1 MTVAPPPLLPSSKL
15 ALSARYVEALRKN
28 LGDPEPGDTDRAH
41 GIGRA
46 AVAAGCDAAD
56 VVAMHEQA
64 LAAVLSS
71 PGAVPPGVA
80 EMARSGCFLV
90 EALRPLEAAQRA
102 ALKSVR
108 LLRQRN
114 NTLRLHTAALAKA
127 NRRLEGEVR
136 RRKRGELA
144 VLKGKEQYQA
154 LFLESQ
160 TMQVKLRQLTR
171 QIISAQEEERKE
183 ISRELHD
190 EVVQT
195 LVGINVQLSALGK
208 GAATGLRSLKT
219 KIAHTQRLVEN
230 SVNAVHR
237 FARELRPAVLDDLG
251 LIPALLA
258 YSKGLAAR
266 KRIKIRLTAFAGVET
281 LSATKRTMF
290 FRVAQE
296 ALTNVV
302 RHAQATQAEV
312 VITKIA
318 DMVRMEVRD
327 NGKSFEVDAVLHA
340 RTYRRLG
347 LVGMRERIEMVGGRL
362 VIESAP
368 GQGTTIRAEIPFE
381 TEKKIP

>member
-1 MTVAPPPLLPSSKL
+1 MPAVQLPPPPPLWLVLFP
-15 ALSARYVEALRKN
+15 RYIAALRDH
-28 LGDPEPGDTDRAH
+28 LDGPRPGTGDRAQ
-41 GIGRA
+41 GIGRDA
-46 AVAAGCDAAD
+46 IAAGCTTLD
-56 VVAMHEQA
+56 VVAMHERA
-64 LAAVLSS
+64 LADVLSS
-71 PGAVPPGVA
+71 PRSAPPGVA
-80 EMARSGCFLV
+80 EVERSGYFLAQALMPV
-90 EALRPLEAAQRA
+90 EAAKGAT
-102 ALKSVR
+102 LKANR

-127 NRRLEGEVR
+127 NRRLESEVR

-144 VLKGKEQYQA
+144 VQKGKEQYQA

-160 TMQVKLRQLTR
+160 TMQAKLRQLTR
-171 QIISAQEEERKE
+171 QILSAQEEERKE

-195 LVGINVQLSALGK
+195 LVGINVQLSALGT
-208 GAATGLRSLKT
+208 GASNGLRSLKA

-230 SVNAVHR
+230 SVNEVHR

-258 YSKGLAAR
+258 YSKSLAAR
-266 KRIKIRLTAFAGVET
+266 KRIKIRLTAFAGVES
-281 LSATKRTMF
+281 LSETKRTMF

-302 RHAQATQAEV
+302 RHARATQVEI

-318 DMVRMEVRD
+318 EAARMEVRD
-327 NGKSFEVDAVLHA
+327 NGKSFSVETVLHA

-368 GQGTTIRAEIPFE
+368 GEGTVIRAEIPFE